1 MTRQRPPAP
10 THSAPLRAPLRA
22 AITRFL
28 NRELPP
34 DQQIQPRLLWPLYL
48 CPWLLLIH
56 LLNPSPIW
64 VLLIITLLGVY
75 AAAYFWVRRQAGTI
89 RLERRRRGTMLVAG
103 DSLQE
108 EFVLHNEGILP
119 LIWLEFD
126 DDSYLPGYNPSQVV
140 SCGANQKYT
149 WRAEATCEQ
158 RGVFRLG
165 PHRLTAGD
173 PFGLFRVEVQ
183 GRGSEALL
191 VYPRVAQLPPMEL
204 PRGALVGRDRRR
216 RPLPG
221 DDRSAVV
228 RGYRAGDSLRHIHW
242 PSTAHR
248 GELMVSEVEAEPSGD
263 LWIVLDL
270 NAGAHRGSGPTST
283 LEYAIV
289 MAASLTAELLSGGDR
304 RAVGLLAAGTGPDGL
319 LSVAV
324 PPQPGKGHLWQIL
337 AALAPAQTG
346 DTPLDALLRHNRGLL
361 GRGQTVVVITPD
373 LRRPEPSEGTET
385 SALWMAEL
393 LHLRRAGVVGSAL
406 LVTPAEADEREGE
419 ERVEE
424 VLRELLI
431 RHEISAQFLQAGT
444 PLRTSLTY
452 RRRRTVLRTTPTGGV
467 ISREVEEE
475 VG

>member
-1 MTRQRPPAP
+1 MTRQRLPAP
-10 THSAPLRAPLRA
+10 TRRAPVRS

-48 CPWLLLIH
+48 SPWLILIH

-64 VLLIITLLGVY
+64 VLLVITLLGVY
-75 AAAYFWVRRQAGTI
+75 AAAYIWVRRQVGTI

-108 EFVLHNEGILP
+108 EFVLHNEGVLP

-126 DDSYLPGYNPSQVV
+126 DDSRLPGYNPSQVV

-149 WRAEATCEQ
+149 WRADATCEQ

-165 PHRLTAGD
+165 PHRLSTGD

-183 GRGSEALL
+183 GRNSEALL

-216 RPLPG
+216 RPLGG
-221 DDRSAVV
+221 DDRSPVV
-228 RGYRAGDSLRHIHW
+228 RGYRPGDSLRRIHW

-248 GELMVSEVEAEPSGD
+248 GDLMVSEVEDEPSGD

-270 NAGAHRGSGPTST
+270 NGAAHRGSGPTST

-289 MAASLTAELLSGGDR
+289 LAASLIAELLSGGDR
-304 RAVGLLAAGTGPDGL
+304 RAVGLLAAGTGP
-319 LSVAV
+319 
-324 PPQPGKGHLWQIL
+324 
-337 AALAPAQTG
+337 
-346 DTPLDALLRHNRGLL
+346 
-361 GRGQTVVVITPD
+361 
-373 LRRPEPSEGTET
+373 
-385 SALWMAEL
+385 
-393 LHLRRAGVVGSAL
+393 
-406 LVTPAEADEREGE
+406 
-419 ERVEE
+419 
-424 VLRELLI
+424 
-431 RHEISAQFLQAGT
+431 
-444 PLRTSLTY
+444 
-452 RRRRTVLRTTPTGGV
+452 
-467 ISREVEEE
+467 
-475 VG
+475 

>member
-1 MTRQRPPAP
+1 MTQQRP
-10 THSAPLRAPLRA
+10 TSFLRRTPLRG
-22 AITRFL
+22 AIVRYL
-28 NRELPP
+28 NRNLPS

-48 CPWLLLIH
+48 CPWLLLVH

-64 VLLIITLLGVY
+64 ILLVVTLLGVY

-108 EFVLHNEGILP
+108 EFVLHNEGVLP
-119 LIWLEFD
+119 LLWLEFD

-140 SCGANQKYT
+140 GCGANQKYT

-165 PHRLTAGD
+165 PHRLSSGD

-183 GRGSEALL
+183 GRHSEALL

-204 PRGALVGRDRRR
+204 PRGALIGRDRRR
-216 RPLPG
+216 RPLAG
-221 DDRSAVV
+221 DDRSPVV
-228 RGYRAGDSLRHIHW
+228 RGYRPGDSLRHIHW

-248 GELMVSEVEAEPSGD
+248 GDLMVSEVEAEPSGD
-263 LWIVLDL
+263 LWVVLDL
-270 NAGAHRGSGPTST
+270 NAAAHRGSGVKST
-283 LEYAIV
+283 LEYGIV
-289 MAASLTAELLSGGDR
+289 LAASLTAELLSGGDR
-304 RAVGLLAAGTGPDGL
+304 RAVGLLAAGSGPSGP
-319 LSVAV
+319 LSVTV
-324 PPQPGKGHLWQIL
+324 PPLPGKGHLWQIL

-346 DTPLDALLRHNRGLL
+346 DTPLDALLRQNRDLL

-373 LRRPEPSEGTET
+373 LTT
-385 SALWMAEL
+385 SAAAWMAEL

-406 LVTPAEADEREGE
+406 LVTPAEERDESAQQA
-419 ERVEE
+419 
-424 VLRELLI
+424 LWELLV
-431 RHEISAQFLQAGT
+431 RHEIPAQFLQAGT

-452 RRRRTVLRTTPTGGV
+452 RRRRTILRSTPTGGV
-467 ISREVEEE
+467 VVQEVEEE

>member
-1 MTRQRPPAP
+1 MTLQRPPAP
-10 THSAPLRAPLRA
+10 TRRAPNPGSPLRA

-28 NRELPP
+28 NRDLPP

-48 CPWLLLIH
+48 CPWLILVH

-64 VLLIITLLGVY
+64 VLLVITLLGVY
-75 AAAYFWVRRQAGTI
+75 AAGWFWVRRQAGTI

-108 EFVLHNEGILP
+108 EFILHNEGALP

-165 PHRLTAGD
+165 PHCLSTGD

-204 PRGALVGRDRRR
+204 PRGSLVGRDRRR
-216 RPLPG
+216 RPLAG
-221 DDRSAVV
+221 DDRSPVV
-228 RGYRAGDSLRHIHW
+228 RGYQPGDSLRHIHW

-248 GELMVSEVEAEPSGD
+248 GELMVSEREAEPSGD

-270 NAGAHRGSGPTST
+270 NAAAHRGSGPTST
-283 LEYAIV
+283 LEYGIV
-289 MAASLTAELLSGGDR
+289 LAASLTAELLSGGDR
-304 RAVGLLAAGTGPDGL
+304 RAVGLLAAGTGPHGA
-319 LSVAV
+319 LSVTV
-324 PPQPGKGHLWQIL
+324 PPLPGKGHLWQIL
-337 AALAPAQTG
+337 AALAPAQSG
-346 DTPLDALLRHNRGLL
+346 DTPLDALLRHNRDLL

-373 LRRPEPSEGTET
+373 LAET

-406 LVTPAEADEREGE
+406 LVTPAAGDVREE
-419 ERVEE
+419 EEQVEE
-424 VLRELLI
+424 VLRELLT
-431 RHEISAQFLQAGT
+431 RHEITAQFLRAGT
-444 PLRTSLTY
+444 PLAASLTY
-452 RRRRTVLRTTPTGGV
+452 RRRRTVLVSTPTGGV

>member
-1 MTRQRPPAP
+1 MTHQRHRP
-10 THSAPLRAPLRA
+10 TPITRRAPLRA
-22 AITRFL
+22 ALTRFL

-34 DQQIQPRLLWPLYL
+34 DQQIVPRLLWPLYL
-48 CPWLLLIH
+48 TPWLLLIH

-64 VLLIITLLGVY
+64 ILLILTLLGVY

-89 RLERRRRGTMLVAG
+89 RLERRRRGSMLVAG

-108 EFVLHNEGILP
+108 EFVLHNEGVLP
-119 LIWLEFD
+119 LLWLEFD

-140 SCGANQKYT
+140 GCGANQKYS

-165 PHRLTAGD
+165 PHRLSSGD

-216 RPLPG
+216 RPLAG
-221 DDRSAVV
+221 DDRSPVV
-228 RGYRAGDSLRHIHW
+228 RGYRPGDSLRHIHW

-270 NAGAHRGSGPTST
+270 NAAAHRGSGPKST

-289 MAASLTAELLSGGDR
+289 LAASLTAELLSGGDR

-319 LSVAV
+319 LSVTV

-346 DTPLDALLRHNRGLL
+346 NTSLDALLRHNRDLL
-361 GRGQTVVVITPD
+361 GRGQTVVVISPD
-373 LRRPEPSEGTET
+373 LRRPESVEGATT
-385 SALWMAEL
+385 SAAWMAEL
-393 LHLRRAGVVGSAL
+393 LHLRRAGVVGSTM
-406 LVTPAEADEREGE
+406 LVTPADEDALAGE
-419 ERVEE
+419 EQVES
-424 VLRELLI
+424 LLGELLT
-431 RHEISAQFLQAGT
+431 RHEIQAQFLQAGT
-444 PLRTSLTY
+444 PLRASLTY
-452 RRRRTVLRTTPTGGV
+452 RRRRTILRSTPAGGV
-467 ISREVEEE
+467 ISMEVEEE
-475 VG
+475 VS

>member
-1 MTRQRPPAP
+1 MTHQRPPAP
-10 THSAPLRAPLRA
+10 NRRAPVRS

-48 CPWLLLIH
+48 CPWLILIH

-64 VLLIITLLGVY
+64 VLLVITLLGVY
-75 AAAYFWVRRQAGTI
+75 AAAYFWVRRQTGSI

-108 EFVLHNEGILP
+108 EFVLHNEGVLP
-119 LIWLEFD
+119 LLWLEFD

-165 PHRLTAGD
+165 PHRLSTGD

-216 RPLPG
+216 RPLAG
-221 DDRSAVV
+221 DDRSPVV
-228 RGYRAGDSLRHIHW
+228 RGYRPGDSLRHIHW

-248 GELMVSEVEAEPSGD
+248 GDLMVSEREAEPSGD

-270 NAGAHRGSGPTST
+270 NAAAHRGSGPAST
-283 LEYAIV
+283 LEYGIV
-289 MAASLTAELLSGGDR
+289 LAASLTAELLSGGER
-304 RAVGLLAAGTGPDGL
+304 RAVGLLAAGTGPDGS
-319 LSVAV
+319 LSVTV
-324 PPQPGKGHLWQIL
+324 PPLPGKGHLWQIL
-337 AALAPAQTG
+337 AALAPAQIG
-346 DTPLDALLRHNRGLL
+346 DTPLDALLRHNRDLL

-373 LRRPEPSEGTET
+373 LTET

-393 LHLRRAGVVGSAL
+393 LHLRRAGVAGSGL
-406 LVTPAEADEREGE
+406 LVTPAAVDAREGE
-419 ERVEE
+419 DVVEE

-452 RRRRTVLRTTPTGGV
+452 RRRRTVLRSTPTGGV
-467 ISREVEEE
+467 ISQEVEEE

>member
-1 MTRQRPPAP
+1 MTQQRPTSFAR
-10 THSAPLRAPLRA
+10 RAPLRA
-22 AITRFL
+22 AIIRYL
-28 NRELPP
+28 NRNLPT

-48 CPWLLLIH
+48 CPWLLLVH

-64 VLLIITLLGVY
+64 ILLIVTLLGVY
-75 AAAYFWVRRQAGTI
+75 AAAYLWVRRQAGTI

-108 EFVLHNEGILP
+108 EFVLYNEGVLP
-119 LIWLEFD
+119 LLWLEFD

-149 WRAEATCEQ
+149 WRADATCEQ

-165 PHRLTAGD
+165 PHRLSTGD

-216 RPLPG
+216 RPLAG
-221 DDRSAVV
+221 DDRSPVV
-228 RGYRAGDSLRHIHW
+228 RGYRPGDSLRHIHW

-270 NAGAHRGSGPTST
+270 NAAAHRGSGPSST
-283 LEYAIV
+283 LEYGIV
-289 MAASLTAELLSGGDR
+289 LAASLTAELLSSGDR
-304 RAVGLLAAGTGPDGL
+304 RAVGLLAAGSGPSGL

-337 AALAPAQTG
+337 AALAPAQIG
-346 DTPLDALLRHNRGLL
+346 DTPLDALLRHNRDLL
-361 GRGQTVVVITPD
+361 GRGQTVVVISPD
-373 LRRPEPSEGTET
+373 LTET

-406 LVTPAEADEREGE
+406 LVTPAAVDARAGEAQ
-419 ERVEE
+419 VEE
-424 VLRELLI
+424 VLRELLT

-444 PLRTSLTY
+444 PLRASLTY
-452 RRRRTVLRTTPTGGV
+452 RRRRTILRTTPTGGV
-467 ISREVEEE
+467 VSQEVEEE

>member
-1 MTRQRPPAP
+1 MTRQRLPAP
-10 THSAPLRAPLRA
+10 THSASSRAPVRS

-28 NRELPP
+28 NRELPS

-48 CPWLLLIH
+48 TPWLILIH

-64 VLLIITLLGVY
+64 VLLVITLLGVY

-108 EFVLHNEGILP
+108 EFVLHNEGVLP
-119 LIWLEFD
+119 LLWLEFD

-165 PHRLTAGD
+165 PHRLSAGD

-183 GRGSEALL
+183 GESSEALL

-216 RPLPG
+216 RPLAG
-221 DDRSAVV
+221 DDRSPVV
-228 RGYRAGDSLRHIHW
+228 RGYRPGDSLRHIHW

-248 GELMVSEVEAEPSGD
+248 GDLMVSEREAEPSGD

-270 NAGAHRGSGPTST
+270 NGAAHRGIGPSST

-289 MAASLTAELLSGGDR
+289 LAASLTAELLSGGDR
-304 RAVGLLAAGTGPDGL
+304 RAVGLLAAGTGPDGA
-319 LSVAV
+319 LSVTV
-324 PPQPGKGHLWQIL
+324 PPLPGKGHLWQIL
-337 AALAPAQTG
+337 AALAPAQIG
-346 DTPLDALLRHNRGLL
+346 DTPLDALLRHNRDLL

-373 LRRPEPSEGTET
+373 LAET

-393 LHLRRAGVVGSAL
+393 LHLRRAGVAGSAL
-406 LVTPAEADEREGE
+406 LVTPAPADEREGE
-419 ERVEE
+419 DSSEE
-424 VLRELLI
+424 VLRELLT
-431 RHEISAQFLQAGT
+431 RHEIPAQFLQAGT
-444 PLRTSLTY
+444 PLAASLTY
-452 RRRRTVLRTTPTGGV
+452 RRRRTVLLTTPTGGV

>member
-1 MTRQRPPAP
+1 MSLQRPALS
-10 THSAPLRAPLRA
+10 TRSAPLRG

-34 DQQIQPRLLWPLYL
+34 GQQIQPRLLWPLYL
-48 CPWLLLIH
+48 CPWLLVIH

-64 VLLIITLLGVY
+64 VLLVVTLLGVY
-75 AAAYFWVRRQAGTI
+75 AAAYFWVRKQAGTF
-89 RLERRRRGTMLVAG
+89 RLERKRRGSMLVAG

-108 EFVLHNEGILP
+108 EFVLHNEGPLP
-119 LIWLEFD
+119 LLWLEFD

-140 SCGANQKYT
+140 GCGANQKYS
-149 WRAEATCEQ
+149 WRAEATCEK

-165 PHRLTAGD
+165 PDRLSSGD

-183 GRGSEALL
+183 GRHSEALL

-216 RPLPG
+216 RPLAG
-221 DDRSAVV
+221 DDRSPVV
-228 RGYRAGDSLRHIHW
+228 RGYHPGDSLRHIHW

-270 NAGAHRGSGPTST
+270 NGAVHRGSGVNST
-283 LEYAIV
+283 LEYAV
-289 MAASLTAELLSGGDR
+289 VLAASLTAELLSGGDR
-304 RAVGLLAAGTGPDGL
+304 RAVGLLAAGVGPSGP
-319 LSVAV
+319 LSVTV
-324 PPQPGKGHLWQIL
+324 PPLPGKGHLWQIL
-337 AALAPAQTG
+337 AALAPAQAG
-346 DTPLDALLRHNRGLL
+346 DTPLDGLLRHNRELL
-361 GRGQTVVVITPD
+361 GRGQTLVVITPD
-373 LRRPEPSEGTET
+373 LTAT
-385 SALWMAEL
+385 AADWTAEL
-393 LHLRRAGVVGSAL
+393 LHLRRAGVAGSAILVSPAVDDQRPGEAQAESL
-406 LVTPAEADEREGE
+406 LHS
-419 ERVEE
+419 
-424 VLRELLI
+424 LLI
-431 RHEISAQFLQAGT
+431 RHEIPAQFLQAGT

-467 ISREVEEE
+467 VVQDVEEE